1 MFTSIDKSI
10 VAAIMGLLS
19 IVNIVW
25 GHDLFGWG
33 ESTQHTLE
41 VIISVLLPIV
51 IWITP
56 NSTA

>member
-1 MFTSIDKSI
+1 MFTSVDKAL

-25 GHDLFGWG
+25 GTDLFGWG

-41 VIISVLLPIV
+41 VIISVLLPILV
-51 IWITP
+51 WLVP
-56 NSTA
+56 NRA